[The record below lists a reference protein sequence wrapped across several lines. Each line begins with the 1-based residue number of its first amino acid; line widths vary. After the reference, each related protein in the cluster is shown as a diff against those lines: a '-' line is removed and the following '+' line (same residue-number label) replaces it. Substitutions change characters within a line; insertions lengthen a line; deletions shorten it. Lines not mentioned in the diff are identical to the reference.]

1 MPVPVVPVPVPVISK
16 TISKDRKMLL
26 QDGTGA
32 GGMGGKWG
40 QESKVTKEPAN

>member
-1 MPVPVVPVPVPVISK
+1 MVVKSRCFSNLDSNLKGEKNASI
-16 TISKDRKMLL
+16 